1 MSTDK
6 GHIFRHTGKNGWTI
20 TFPDSLAAKQ
30 WAHNLAL
37 GNPESRAEDT
47 KRQGQEEIIMA

>member
-30 WAHNLAL
+30 WAHDLAL